1 MLQNHLRV
9 NAMLTSPAFFLALT
23 LVAKHRF
30 IQKDTQTLAP
40 RGEIASAMV
49 TAAHHFAHRFEPNNV
64 TLTSPLHTP
73 HPFESVMVTGI
84 RTSS

>member
-30 IQKDTQTLAP
+30 IQKNTQTLAP

-49 TAAHHFAHRFEPNNV
+49 TAAHHFAHRFEPNAS
-64 TLTSPLHTP
+64 LRAKFCD
-73 HPFESVMVTGI
+73 HPSDHMPPASCTK
-84 RTSS
+84 T

>member
-30 IQKDTQTLAP
+30 IQKNTQTLAP

-49 TAAHHFAHRFEPNNV
+49 TAAHHFAHRFEHNND
-64 TLTSPLHTP
+64 TLTSLLHTP
-73 HPFESVMVTGI
+73 HPSESVMATGI